1 MVRTMNIKNLFARAK
16 QIELLNGQISD
27 LYDRIR
33 NRTQLIVDQDHEI
46 TRLRRELK
54 SQTDLAHA
62 LSERLQLA
70 HEKQRDAE
78 TAAEYWQGKA
88 ANP

>member
-1 MVRTMNIKNLFARAK
+1 VVRPMNIKKFFARAK
-16 QIELLNGQISD
+16 QIEVLNGQIGD

-33 NRTQLIVDQDHEI
+33 NRTELIVDQDHEI

-54 SQTDLAHA
+54 SQTDLANE
-62 LSERLQLA
+62 LSQRLALA

>member
-1 MVRTMNIKNLFARAK
+1 MRIKNLLARAK
-16 QIELLNGQISD
+16 QIEALNGQISD

-33 NRTQLIVDQDHEI
+33 NRTELIVDQDHEI

-54 SQTDLAHA
+54 SQTDLANA

-78 TAAEYWQGKA
+78 AAAEYWQGKA
-88 ANP
+88 VNP